1 MLSSVLRSE
10 RAAEVNVA
18 IMRAFVRLRE
28 LAATH
33 QDLARRL
40 DALEKKTDARFGAV
54 FVAIR
59 KLMAPSPVPARRRIG
74 FQPEP
79 K

>member
-1 MLSSVLRSE
+1 MLSSVLRSK
-10 RAAEVNVA
+10 RAAQVNVA

-28 LAATH
+28 LVASN

-40 DALEKKTDARFGAV
+40 DELERKSDVRFRAV

-59 KLMAPSPVPARRRIG
+59 KLMAPSSVPAKRRIG